1 MVEALEAL
9 DADDGVGV
17 VVLTGAGDS
26 FSAGMDLKEYFRE
39 VDSAPRHVQRK
50 VRRDN
55 GDWQI
60 RMLRAYAKPTIAM
73 VNGWCFGGAFIPLV
87 GCDLAVAADEATF
100 GVSEINWG
108 IPPGSVVSRALAET
122 ISARD
127 ALLYIM
133 TGRTFDGRRAA
144 EMGLVNWSTPRER
157 LRAEVEELAR
167 ELLGKNPDR
176 PARCEGRLP
185 AVPEHELG
193 RTPRITST
201 RSSSSRSS
209 STARADAPE
218 GLRQFLDE
226 KKHPSRP
233 AELRAPATRPR
244 GPLRGLMGE
253 MPLTLD
259 LVLRRIETVAAPL
272 TVTSAHTGWPR
283 CGTPGARSRWRSRR
297 PGTALGTL
305 GIAVRH
311 ARRDARP
318 QQPPPSRALLRRA
331 VQRPRVAHAQRARA
345 GRGS

>member
-1 MVEALEAL
+1 MSYDGRWETIRVAVDDGIAWLELHRPEKRNAMNPLLNSEMIEALEAL
-9 DADDGVGV
+9 DADDGAGV

-39 VDSAPRHVQRK
+39 VDDAPRHVQRK

-60 RMLRAYAKPTIAM
+60 RMLRSYAKPTIAM

-167 ELLGKNPDR
+167 ELLGKNPDALHAAKVGFR
-176 PARCEGRLP
+176 LCRTMSWDDAEDYLYAKLEQSQFVDREG
-185 AVPEHELG
+185 G
-193 RTPRITST
+193 R
-201 RSSSSRSS
+201 
-209 STARADAPE
+209 AE
-218 GLRQFLDE
+218 GLKQFLDD
-226 KKHPSRP
+226 K
-233 AELRAPATRPR
+233 
-244 GPLRGLMGE
+244 
-253 MPLTLD
+253 
-259 LVLRRIETVAAPL
+259 RI
-272 TVTSAHTGWPR
+272 
-283 CGTPGARSRWRSRR
+283 R
-297 PGTALGTL
+297 PGLQTYE
-305 GIAVRH
+305 
-311 ARRDARP
+311 RR
-318 QQPPPSRALLRRA
+318 
-331 VQRPRVAHAQRARA
+331 
-345 GRGS
+345 